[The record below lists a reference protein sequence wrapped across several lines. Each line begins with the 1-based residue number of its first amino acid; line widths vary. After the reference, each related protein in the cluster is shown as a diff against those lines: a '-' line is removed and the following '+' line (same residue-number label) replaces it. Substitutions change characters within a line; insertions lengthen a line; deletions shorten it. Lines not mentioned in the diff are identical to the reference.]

1 MTVKEV
7 LYLIV
12 FGLLFGLAVLG
23 VKHVKD
29 WYDLKEVAETATAIG
44 QASSGIIE
52 DSAKADEDRSNV
64 DYAVGQ
70 GRDAFR
76 QSYQGA
82 KANEPEVADHASRAV
97 PLSVRRAFR
106 ERRLARERSGCA
118 GGECKEGLET
128 SPPSE
133 R

>member
-7 LYLIV
+7 LYLII
-12 FGLLFGLAVLG
+12 FGVLFGLAVLG
-23 VKHVKD
+23 VKHVKN
-29 WYDLKEVAETATAIG
+29 WYDLKGVAETATAIG

-82 KANEPEVADHASRAV
+82 EANEPEVADHASRAV

-106 ERRLARERSGCA
+106 ERRLARERSGCV
-118 GGECKEGLET
+118 EGQCGPRPEEDA
-128 SPPSE
+128 P
-133 R
+133 RQR